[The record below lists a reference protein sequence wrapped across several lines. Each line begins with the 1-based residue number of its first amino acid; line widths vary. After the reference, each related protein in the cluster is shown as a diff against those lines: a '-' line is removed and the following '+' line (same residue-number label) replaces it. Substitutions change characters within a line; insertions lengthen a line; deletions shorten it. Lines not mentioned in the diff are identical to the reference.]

1 MGYNFTITSITS
13 FKTLVNKAL
22 SLNIYIFILI
32 IVLLKFTFDKK
43 YTVITLIFTERPSLD
58 WQATGCRVRNR
69 SSVALGV
76 VIYYT
81 YLSTIVCTP
90 LDVGTEVLEFGN
102 CSAYCFV

>member
-1 MGYNFTITSITS
+1 MKIPMGYNFTITSITS

-58 WQATGCRVRNR
+58 WQATGCGYATGRQWH
-69 SSVALGV
+69 
-76 VIYYT
+76 
-81 YLSTIVCTP
+81 
-90 LDVGTEVLEFGN
+90 
-102 CSAYCFV
+102 